1 MPEARAEDMEQEGD
15 EGSDYDMVCGGKKIG
30 KGTFKDMACPAR

>member
-1 MPEARAEDMEQEGD
+1 MPEAGAEDMEQEGD
-15 EGSDYDMVCGGKKIG
+15 EGSDYDMVCGGKIG